1 MLNLG
6 YKNRSV
12 NAV

>member
-6 YKNRSV
+6 YNHG
-12 NAV
+12 

>member
-6 YKNRSV
+6 YPKWSN
-12 NAV
+12 